1 MTALLPCWSGV
12 KTSFSSAGLA
22 QYISKRWLLFLVSS
36 SFLSLYVIIH
46 AIQSLFL
53 LVDVVM
59 RQIPFVVFRLS
70 FSFNIVT
77 LWSVTLGLFL
87 FDKQTNHFAFST
99 SSSKKIK
106 KEYKPAARRM
116 TIKCCNTFDD
126 ALIDIPS
133 KFFKNNSLGCR
144 AGDLLFLIVHLFQS
158 SDDDEE
164 DFDFFLVFSIL
175 FREFPLVLCQ

>member
-99 SSSKKIK
+99 SSSKIK

-126 ALIDIPS
+126 ALRYS
-133 KFFKNNSLGCR
+133 
-144 AGDLLFLIVHLFQS
+144 
-158 SDDDEE
+158 E
-164 DFDFFLVFSIL
+164 
-175 FREFPLVLCQ
+175 